1 MKSSKMQSSTV
12 VGIDVSKGKLDL
24 YTHSSGL
31 PKVIENNQEAFET
44 KLAGIKQQFSDALF
58 VLEATGG
65 YERPIVKWLQAHDL
79 AVAVVN
85 PKQVRHFAKGIGL
98 DAKTD
103 PIDAQVIATFGEV
116 VQPKPQPCRSE
127 SSEKLQAL
135 VTRRKQLLD
144 LINQESNRLKQ
155 THDREVKEFITE
167 SLETLKKQL
176 KSLEKRIDRCVA
188 ADKEN
193 ARKIEIFE
201 SVPGVGS
208 VTTAALLTDLTEL
221 GRLNRGEIA
230 KLVGVAPINR
240 DSGSKSRKRLTE
252 GGRTYVR
259 KVIYMA
265 TLVATRCNPVIKAYY
280 RRLLAKGKAKK
291 LALVAAMRKLV
302 TTLNHLVK
310 TDQLWKT
317 PTSRENK
324 AGAA

>member
-1 MKSSKMQSSTV
+1 MKSFQSLSSTV
-12 VGIDVSKGKLDL
+12 VGIDVSKDKLDL
-24 YTHSSGL
+24 YTASGGL
-31 PKVIENNQEAFET
+31 PKVVENNQQALEA
-44 KLAGIKQQFSDALF
+44 KLAGTKDQFSNALF

-65 YERPIVKWLQAHDL
+65 YERTIVKWLQAQDL

-85 PKQVRHFAKGIGL
+85 PKQVRHFARGIGL

-103 PIDAQVIATFGEV
+103 PIDARVIAKFGEIV
-116 VQPKPQPCRSE
+116 RPTPQLCRSE

-155 THDREVKEFITE
+155 TYDPEVKELIAE

-176 KSLEKRIDRCVA
+176 KSLEKRIERCVA

-193 ARKIEIFE
+193 ARKIEIFQ

-208 VTTAALLTDLTEL
+208 VTTAALLTDLPEL
-221 GRLNRGEIA
+221 GQLNRGEIA

-240 DSGSKSRKRLTE
+240 DSGTKSRKRLTE

-265 TLVATRCNPVIKAYY
+265 TLVATRCNPVIKAHYQ
-280 RRLLAKGKAKK
+280 RLLGKGKPKK

-317 PTSRENK
+317 TSTENK